1 MLTRLLTHTLFA
13 CLFNLVTAEPDASD
27 AKVAIRGRYPAHEGI
42 EQRAAC
48 NADNVLRALRA
59 NSVDA
64 TRFCS
69 DYIHIPV
76 VTVFKSVK
84 RVTATTQVIFFP

>member
-1 MLTRLLTHTLFA
+1 MFTICLIHLTLA
-13 CLFNLVTAEPDASD
+13 CLFILVTAEPDP
-27 AKVAIRGRYPAHEGI
+27 KVAIRRRYPVDEGV

-48 NADNVLRALRA
+48 NADNVLRALRS

-64 TRFCS
+64 TQFCS

-76 VTVFKSVK
+76 VTVFESVK
-84 RVTATTQVIFFP
+84 GVTATTQVPFFL